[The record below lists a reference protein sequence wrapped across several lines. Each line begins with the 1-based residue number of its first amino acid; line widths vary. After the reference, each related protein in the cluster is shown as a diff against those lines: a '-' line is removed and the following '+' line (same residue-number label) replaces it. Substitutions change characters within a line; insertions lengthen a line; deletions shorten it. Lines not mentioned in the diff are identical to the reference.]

1 MIKIE
6 KMDDFT
12 KKKKYPPTPAQWQA
26 IALTGADVLVAA
38 AAGSGK
44 TEVLSERIARKVAL
58 DRWDIDKLLVLTFT
72 TAAAKNMLVRVEN
85 KVTERLL
92 ASGLEEDRLFLRKQS
107 MLMNDAYV
115 STIDSFC
122 LNILRKFYYLVE
134 EEIAG
139 SKKYLSPNFNIL
151 PNSKNMLIN
160 SANEVLECFAREN
173 KIITDELFTIF
184 GDKKNIIDSLIDT
197 YYKLLTIP
205 NFEQYLKDTFLKN
218 NNILLNNFLLDD
230 ISIIGDFSELVEL
243 TTKESLTIARKFAIH
258 VKNFLVKKDN
268 GNIVERYLN
277 KSLLDVNKK
286 EKIRKYFVENDVN
299 ISTSILEQE
308 QCLDNIINSLDN
320 ELSKNDNVY
329 DATLLNNIFNDL
341 NNYYSMFQTAKK
353 LDTFTTAYQ
362 TTLLELHDEFLKRKR
377 ELNFLDF
384 SDLNHLAIKALT
396 KTENGKIVL
405 SEAAEYYRNHFLE
418 IYVDEYQD
426 NNNLQEYILNL
437 IKGENT
443 KFFRVGD
450 VKQAIYGFRGS
461 NPDLFEEKYNSY
473 KQLDIKNYDVN
484 IDYAISDEA
493 EGICVVLKENFRSD
507 ENILKSSNYVFNRLM
522 GGKNAGVSYDEQSA
536 LYYPSVKEKQVN
548 VIPTQ
553 LINGKINYFT
563 KEKLVDKKEY
573 RIQSIENIAY
583 EILNGVKNGK
593 NYSDYAILV
602 RNSTKM
608 TTYKQIFSKYN
619 IPLFFKEKVGFTTS
633 NCFNILYNLFRFLDN
648 TTRDASLIALLHS
661 EIFDYSNDE
670 LLNLSLNNGKT
681 LFEKLALSN
690 SVKSKNTVNLLNKWL
705 DFSLNNSLSDI
716 LERIVS
722 DIDFVNYLVTIDIN
736 DDEVDYYENFID
748 LVQEYENTD
757 NKLSGFVQY
766 LKNIKDDEVFE
777 TKKRTP
783 NNSVTLSTIHIS
795 KGLEYKEVFVAD
807 LDTSFNKKGYSG
819 EVLFTENFGFSI
831 NIDNFIQKYNI
842 LLQDKDYFESLYK
855 LNSILIKLREREEE
869 VRNLYVA
876 LTRAEKIL
884 YLVSPNGIELQ
895 NEKAADKNI
904 YQALLEEDNFE
915 KILNNVLSSYGEFL
929 FENERE
935 ANITEYSLTEEKDE
949 QQYVDTEFDLG
960 DFYKKFKEKHQELDN
975 SEKSIEV
982 QNKIFPAK
990 TSYSSLKKINNNYE
1004 SHDSKIKETNYLK
1017 LSTLNKTSANKA
1029 ILKGNVIHKLFERI
1043 INDIRN
1049 NIKIEDVNSY
1059 LDSLI
1064 KTGNLL
1070 TDIKE
1075 KRILTEDDYNL
1086 IDNDIDNERI
1096 SNFITND
1103 FMDKIKVAQ
1112 NCQAEVTFTTMQKA
1126 SELYNDSMSE
1136 SEVILQ
1142 GIVDLL
1148 VREDENNAFIVDYKT
1163 DNVVGKDAEKILIE
1177 RHKEQLKIYKDA
1189 VEDYY
1194 NLKNVKTYIYSY
1206 TLSKLI
1212 EVE

>member
-12 KKKKYPPTPAQWQA
+12 KKKKYPPTLAQWQA

-85 KVTERLL
+85 KITERLL

-160 SANEVLECFAREN
+160 SANEVLERFAREN

-184 GDKKNIIDSLIDT
+184 GDKKNIIDSLIDA

-218 NNILLNNFLLDD
+218 NNILLHDFLLNNEIVID
-230 ISIIGDFSELVEL
+230 DFSELVEL
-243 TTKESLTIARKFAIH
+243 TTKESLNTARKFAIH

-268 GNIVERYLN
+268 GNIVERYLS
-277 KSLLDVNKK
+277 KSLLDDNKK
-286 EKIRKYFVENDVN
+286 EKIRKYFIENDVN

-308 QCLDNIINSLDN
+308 QCLDNIINYLDN
-320 ELSKNDNVY
+320 ELNKNDNVY
-329 DATLLNNIFNDL
+329 DATLLYNIFNDL

-353 LDTFTTAYQ
+353 LDTFSTAYQ
-362 TTLLELHDEFLKRKR
+362 TTLLELHNEFLKRKR

-396 KTENGKIVL
+396 KIENGKIVL

-437 IKGENT
+437 IKGENI

-473 KQLDIKNYDVN
+473 KQLDIKNYDAN

-493 EGICVVLKENFRSD
+493 EGVCVVLKENFRSD

-573 RIQSIENIAY
+573 RVQSIENIAY

-608 TTYKQIFSKYN
+608 MT
-619 IPLFFKEKVGFTTS
+619 
-633 NCFNILYNLFRFLDN
+633 
-648 TTRDASLIALLHS
+648 
-661 EIFDYSNDE
+661 
-670 LLNLSLNNGKT
+670 
-681 LFEKLALSN
+681 
-690 SVKSKNTVNLLNKWL
+690 
-705 DFSLNNSLSDI
+705 
-716 LERIVS
+716 
-722 DIDFVNYLVTIDIN
+722 
-736 DDEVDYYENFID
+736 
-748 LVQEYENTD
+748 
-757 NKLSGFVQY
+757 
-766 LKNIKDDEVFE
+766 
-777 TKKRTP
+777 
-783 NNSVTLSTIHIS
+783 
-795 KGLEYKEVFVAD
+795 
-807 LDTSFNKKGYSG
+807 
-819 EVLFTENFGFSI
+819 
-831 NIDNFIQKYNI
+831 
-842 LLQDKDYFESLYK
+842 
-855 LNSILIKLREREEE
+855 
-869 VRNLYVA
+869 
-876 LTRAEKIL
+876 
-884 YLVSPNGIELQ
+884 
-895 NEKAADKNI
+895 
-904 YQALLEEDNFE
+904 
-915 KILNNVLSSYGEFL
+915 
-929 FENERE
+929 
-935 ANITEYSLTEEKDE
+935 
-949 QQYVDTEFDLG
+949 
-960 DFYKKFKEKHQELDN
+960 
-975 SEKSIEV
+975 
-982 QNKIFPAK
+982 
-990 TSYSSLKKINNNYE
+990 
-1004 SHDSKIKETNYLK
+1004 
-1017 LSTLNKTSANKA
+1017 
-1029 ILKGNVIHKLFERI
+1029 
-1043 INDIRN
+1043 
-1049 NIKIEDVNSY
+1049 
-1059 LDSLI
+1059 
-1064 KTGNLL
+1064 
-1070 TDIKE
+1070 
-1075 KRILTEDDYNL
+1075 
-1086 IDNDIDNERI
+1086 
-1096 SNFITND
+1096 
-1103 FMDKIKVAQ
+1103 
-1112 NCQAEVTFTTMQKA
+1112 
-1126 SELYNDSMSE
+1126 
-1136 SEVILQ
+1136 
-1142 GIVDLL
+1142 
-1148 VREDENNAFIVDYKT
+1148 
-1163 DNVVGKDAEKILIE
+1163 
-1177 RHKEQLKIYKDA
+1177 
-1189 VEDYY
+1189 
-1194 NLKNVKTYIYSY
+1194 
-1206 TLSKLI
+1206 
-1212 EVE
+1212 

>member
-12 KKKKYPPTPAQWQA
+12 KKKKYPPTLAQWQA

-85 KVTERLL
+85 KITERLL

-160 SANEVLECFAREN
+160 SANEVLERFAREN

-184 GDKKNIIDSLIDT
+184 GDKKNIIDSLIDA

-218 NNILLNNFLLDD
+218 NNILLHDFLLNNEIVID
-230 ISIIGDFSELVEL
+230 DFSELVEL
-243 TTKESLTIARKFAIH
+243 TTKESLNTARKFAIH
-258 VKNFLVKKDN
+258 VKSFLVKKDN
-268 GNIVERYLN
+268 GNIVERYLS
-277 KSLLDVNKK
+277 KSLLDDNKK
-286 EKIRKYFVENDVN
+286 EKIRKYFIENDVN

-308 QCLDNIINSLDN
+308 QCLDNIINYLDN
-320 ELSKNDNVY
+320 ELNKNDNVY

-353 LDTFTTAYQ
+353 LDTFSTAYQ
-362 TTLLELHDEFLKRKR
+362 TTLLELHNEFLKRKR

-396 KTENGKIVL
+396 KIENGKIVL

-437 IKGENT
+437 IKGENI

-473 KQLDIKNYDVN
+473 KQLDIKNYDAN

-493 EGICVVLKENFRSD
+493 EGVCVVLKENFRSD

-573 RIQSIENIAY
+573 RVQSIENIAY

-608 TTYKQIFSKYN
+608 MT
-619 IPLFFKEKVGFTTS
+619 
-633 NCFNILYNLFRFLDN
+633 
-648 TTRDASLIALLHS
+648 
-661 EIFDYSNDE
+661 
-670 LLNLSLNNGKT
+670 
-681 LFEKLALSN
+681 
-690 SVKSKNTVNLLNKWL
+690 
-705 DFSLNNSLSDI
+705 
-716 LERIVS
+716 
-722 DIDFVNYLVTIDIN
+722 
-736 DDEVDYYENFID
+736 
-748 LVQEYENTD
+748 
-757 NKLSGFVQY
+757 
-766 LKNIKDDEVFE
+766 
-777 TKKRTP
+777 
-783 NNSVTLSTIHIS
+783 
-795 KGLEYKEVFVAD
+795 
-807 LDTSFNKKGYSG
+807 
-819 EVLFTENFGFSI
+819 
-831 NIDNFIQKYNI
+831 
-842 LLQDKDYFESLYK
+842 
-855 LNSILIKLREREEE
+855 
-869 VRNLYVA
+869 
-876 LTRAEKIL
+876 
-884 YLVSPNGIELQ
+884 
-895 NEKAADKNI
+895 
-904 YQALLEEDNFE
+904 
-915 KILNNVLSSYGEFL
+915 
-929 FENERE
+929 
-935 ANITEYSLTEEKDE
+935 
-949 QQYVDTEFDLG
+949 
-960 DFYKKFKEKHQELDN
+960 
-975 SEKSIEV
+975 
-982 QNKIFPAK
+982 
-990 TSYSSLKKINNNYE
+990 
-1004 SHDSKIKETNYLK
+1004 
-1017 LSTLNKTSANKA
+1017 
-1029 ILKGNVIHKLFERI
+1029 
-1043 INDIRN
+1043 
-1049 NIKIEDVNSY
+1049 
-1059 LDSLI
+1059 
-1064 KTGNLL
+1064 
-1070 TDIKE
+1070 
-1075 KRILTEDDYNL
+1075 
-1086 IDNDIDNERI
+1086 
-1096 SNFITND
+1096 
-1103 FMDKIKVAQ
+1103 
-1112 NCQAEVTFTTMQKA
+1112 
-1126 SELYNDSMSE
+1126 
-1136 SEVILQ
+1136 
-1142 GIVDLL
+1142 
-1148 VREDENNAFIVDYKT
+1148 
-1163 DNVVGKDAEKILIE
+1163 
-1177 RHKEQLKIYKDA
+1177 
-1189 VEDYY
+1189 
-1194 NLKNVKTYIYSY
+1194 
-1206 TLSKLI
+1206 
-1212 EVE
+1212 